1 MDVMYNI
8 SLERQ
13 KFYATHDFNKYQE
26 PKDVEVVYTW
36 NMDFNRSVLSSA
48 TILVPKTTASPSSN
62 TMPTWA
68 HNSWVCLFTAMLAV
82 AIGGNVIVIWIVTAH
97 RRMRTVTNYFLV
109 NLSFADLMMASLNCL
124 FNFIYMLH
132 R

>member
-1 MDVMYNI
+1 MDLMHNI

-36 NMDFNRSVLSSA
+36 NMDFNRSILSSA
-48 TILVPKTTASPSSN
+48 TILVPKTTATPSSN

-82 AIGGNVIVIWIVTAH
+82 AIGGNVIVIWIVTVKAI
-97 RRMRTVTNYFLV
+97 
-109 NLSFADLMMASLNCL
+109 FA
-124 FNFIYMLH
+124 FGPY
-132 R
+132 